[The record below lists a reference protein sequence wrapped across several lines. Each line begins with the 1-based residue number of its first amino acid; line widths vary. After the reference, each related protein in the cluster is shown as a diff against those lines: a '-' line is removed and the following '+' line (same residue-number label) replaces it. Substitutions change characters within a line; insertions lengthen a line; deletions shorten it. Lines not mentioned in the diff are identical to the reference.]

1 MLSIWCVAAVLI
13 APVSGQTAAGVSG
26 TWRTVDTTMGR
37 RAQAVTSPLDLE
49 GGRGVPP
56 PVARELRIVELIGR
70 VEVTRPEDSGRTWS
84 LPLTGLATPVLDRTG
99 QAVSAR
105 AVREG
110 ATLVL
115 RTEQR
120 RRLPGGPEVTLE
132 TEERHVLLADGSLQ
146 VTTTARSGRVT
157 QTRQLIYQRVQ

>member
-1 MLSIWCVAAVLI
+1 MLSILCVAVLLI
-13 APVSGQTAAGVSG
+13 APLSGQTSATFSG

-37 RAQAVTSPLDLE
+37 RAQAVTSPLELD
-49 GGRGVPP
+49 GGRSVPP
-56 PVARELRIVELIGR
+56 PRARELRIVELIGR
-70 VEVTRPEDSGRTWS
+70 VEVTRPEDSGRSWS
-84 LPLTGLATPVLDRTG
+84 LPLTGLATQVLDRTG

-105 AVREG
+105 VEREG

-115 RTEQR
+115 RTAQR

-146 VTTTARSGRVT
+146 VSTTARSGRVT
-157 QTRQLIYQRVQ
+157 QTRQFIYQRVQ